1 MPYIYV
7 KDFAT
12 GLDSR
17 RMEVNTPGGALLE
30 LRDAHI
36 SRGGEV
42 ESRKR
47 FVPVYEVPGTV
58 GLAQI
63 PTAVVVFGTGDQ
75 PPNIPAG
82 VVYQKL
88 NIATSATLERI
99 LSWDL
104 YDSKLYV
111 VGEFSDNSIHH
122 FYDGAEVTD
131 WYNGRASATVRF
143 TAAHQANTSK
153 GSFLIVGGSESPGAN
168 VISSVKVGGVE
179 LLMNLVDWQTSNTA
193 TAAAVATQ
201 INVDAIQDQ
210 YTATSQANKLI
221 IQAVDTGTA
230 PNGNE
235 VVVGIIG
242 DVQIAQQ
249 TPMAGG
255 VIGSSVASIRVNG
268 VEILGAV
275 VPYPD
280 GGALADY
287 VQDIADRINAQPSTP
302 EYEATVEV
310 NNLLIRPALVG
321 AVYNGYQVLITAVDT
336 TWTPAIPVMA
346 GGADNGLQPGT
357 YVKTIKT
364 KVYSTSGSNLHYSG
378 VDAPTKWT
386 SDVTGAGLINMAKQ
400 ASGSEDLLAIST
412 YQNNAAIFSA
422 RTIQLWFLDI
432 DPAQSQQVQVLKNT
446 GTTAPLSVVTFGD
459 RDVFYLDDSGVRSLQ
474 ARDSSNAA
482 FSSDIGNPVDTL
494 IQTARAALPADW
506 RDKAIG
512 LIEPEDGRFWLI
524 MRTTVFV
531 FSYFTNSKISAWST
545 YETGF
550 NVEYAVVFDRRVY
563 LRTGQTIYAYGGLDG
578 DDYSA
583 VSPIVGLPFLDAGKP
598 GNRKKLIGLD
608 ASCDGEWNVYCGTDP
623 IITNPGYFDLLATI
637 PYTTFN
643 SENIG
648 AVGEGSHFALRFV
661 GKPGAARLR
670 LGSVLIHYLD
680 EGSEANG

>member
-47 FVPVYEVPGTV
+47 FVPEYEVAGTV

-63 PTAVVVFGTGDQ
+63 PTAVVVFGTGEQ
-75 PPNIPAG
+75 PADIPAG
-82 VVYQKL
+82 VVYQRL
-88 NIATSATLERI
+88 NAATSATLERI

-111 VGEFSDNSIHH
+111 VAEFNDNSIHH

-131 WYNGRASATVRF
+131 WYNGRASTTVNF
-143 TAAHQANTSK
+143 TGGHQANTAK
-153 GSFLIVGGSESPGAN
+153 GSFLIVGGSDSPGAN
-168 VISSVKVGGVE
+168 MVANVQVDGIN
-179 LLMNLVDWQTSNTA
+179 LLSTLVDWQTSNADTA
-193 TAAAVATQ
+193 SAVATQ
-201 INVDAIQDQ
+201 INVDGIQDF
-210 YTATSQANKLI
+210 YTATAQGNKVI

-230 PNGNE
+230 PNGRDVTVGVLGD
-235 VVVGIIG
+235 VVVS
-242 DVQIAQQ
+242 QE
-249 TPMAGG
+249 TPLAGG
-255 VIGSSVASIRVNG
+255 VVGSSVFSILING
-268 VEILGAV
+268 VEILGAI
-275 VPYPD
+275 VPFPD
-280 GGALADY
+280 GGTLQDY

-302 EYEATVEV
+302 EYEATADV

-321 AVYNGYQVLITAVDT
+321 AVYNGYQVFITAADT
-336 TWTPAIPVMA
+336 FWTPTVPVLA
-346 GGADNGLQPGT
+346 GGADSGLQPGT

-364 KVYSTSGSNLHYSG
+364 KVYSTSGSNLHFSG

-400 ASGSEDLLAIST
+400 ASGSEDLLAMAT

-494 IQTARAALPADW
+494 IQSARAVLPADW

-524 MRTTVFV
+524 MKTTIFV

-550 NVEYAVVFDRRVY
+550 NVDYAVVFNRRVY
-563 LRTGQTIYAYGGLDG
+563 LRTGQTIYVYGGLDG
-578 DDYSA
+578 DNYSA

-623 IITNPGYFDLLATI
+623 IVTNPGYFDLLATI

-661 GKPGAARLR
+661 GKPGDARLR

>member
-47 FVPVYEVPGTV
+47 FVPTFEVPGTV

-111 VGEFSDNSIHH
+111 VAEFSDKSIHH
-122 FYDGAEVTD
+122 FYDGNEVTD
-131 WYNGRASATVRF
+131 WYNGRASATVNF
-143 TAAHQANTSK
+143 TSGHQAETSK
-153 GSFLIVGGSESPGAN
+153 GSFLIVGGGPNPGVNMITN
-168 VISSVKVGGVE
+168 VAVDGLQ
-179 LLMNLVDWQTSNTA
+179 LLATPVNWQTSNAA
-193 TAAAVATQ
+193 TASQVATQ
-201 INVDAIQDQ
+201 INIDAIQSL
-210 YTATSQANKLI
+210 YTATSLNNQVIL
-221 IQAVDTGTA
+221 QAVDPGPA
-230 PNGNE
+230 PNGRD
-235 VVVGIIG
+235 VSVTVGG
-242 DVQIAQQ
+242 TVTVAQQ
-249 TPMAGG
+249 LAFAGG
-255 VIGSSVASIRVNG
+255 VAGSSVSSIRING
-268 VEILGAV
+268 VEVLGATV
-275 VPYPD
+275 TYPD

-287 VQDIADRINAQPSTP
+287 VQDIADRINAQPSNP
-302 EYEATVEV
+302 EYEATAEV
-310 NNLLIRPALVG
+310 NSLLIRPALVG
-321 AVYNGYQVLITAVDT
+321 SVYNGYQVFISATDT
-336 TWTPAIPVMA
+336 GWTPAIPVLS
-346 GGADNGLQPGT
+346 GGADSGLQPGT
-357 YVKTIKT
+357 YARTIKT
-364 KVYSTSGSNLHYSG
+364 KVYSTSGSNLHFSG
-378 VDAPTKWT
+378 VDQPTKWT
-386 SDVTGAGLINMAKQ
+386 TDVTGAGLINMAKQ
-400 ASGSEDLLAIST
+400 ASGSEDLNAIAT

-446 GTTAPLSVVTFGD
+446 GTTAPQSVVTFGD

-494 IQTARAALPADW
+494 VQSTRAALPVEW
-506 RDKAIG
+506 RDRAIA
-512 LIEPEDGRFWLI
+512 LIEPEDGRYWLI

-550 NVEYAVVFDRRVY
+550 EVDYAVVFNRRVY
-563 LRTGQTIYAYGGLDG
+563 LRTGQTIYVYGGLDG
-578 DDYSA
+578 DDYST

-608 ASCDGEWNVYCGTDP
+608 ASCDGQWDVRIGTDP
-623 IITNPGYFDLLATI
+623 TITDPGYFDLIATI

-643 SENIG
+643 SENVG

-661 GKPGAARLR
+661 GKPGDTRLR